1 MIPSLLTQASIPGII
16 FLFYLHFLYLH
27 FLSSSI
33 SKTKTLFTVPDSF
46 IPFHYLPKGWCYILR
61 FVSSQCLNGISHEA
75 WGLWWNPQHPGKSIR
90 LESCSFHLI
99 KSRTHSVRLYL
110 IKPNYTNLL
119 MVGNV
124 ALSWR
129 PQNLGRETI
138 QESLILMVETFNILD
153 RILSYLGEAS

>member
-99 KSRTHSVRLYL
+99 KHKEEKL
-110 IKPNYTNLL
+110 NTNLFSFVLFCFIPFTRVTLHFLANGIKQSKQKEKGTSQALCL
-119 MVGNV
+119 MVHEGSV
-124 ALSWR
+124 C
-129 PQNLGRETI
+129 G
-138 QESLILMVETFNILD
+138 
-153 RILSYLGEAS
+153 